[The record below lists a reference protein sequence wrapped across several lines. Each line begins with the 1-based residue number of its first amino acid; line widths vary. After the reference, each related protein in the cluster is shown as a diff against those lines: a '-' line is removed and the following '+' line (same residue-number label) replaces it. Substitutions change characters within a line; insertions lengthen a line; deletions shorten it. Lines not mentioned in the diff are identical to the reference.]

1 MKKGSL
7 PVLLASAIAFCLFS
21 SCMGAQTVRC
31 NCGPL
36 SEIKGTVSCK
46 GHQIR
51 IGKAERGMMN
61 AVYYPVK
68 RVDKTRFGKSDNRHL
83 FISMG
88 RSTVREVLDFYRDN
102 EIYHVSK
109 TEADEIQAT
118 GYDDTS
124 LIISRF
130 FLIGADQYHVTLRL
144 EIKKSTTEN
153 PDGKISEKDM
163 LFLNDLAQNL
173 NLKLP

>member
-1 MKKGSL
+1 MKPNSL
-7 PVLLASAIAFCLFS
+7 AVLLASTIVFCLFS
-21 SCMGAQTVRC
+21 SCTGAQTVRC

-36 SEIKGTVSCK
+36 SEIKGNVSCK
-46 GHQIR
+46 GHRIR
-51 IGKAERGMMN
+51 IGKAERGMIN

-68 RVDKTRFGKSDNRHL
+68 RVDKTRFGKYDNKHL

-102 EIYHVSK
+102 EIYRVSK

-130 FLIGADQYHVTLRL
+130 FLIGADQYHITLRL
-144 EIKKSTTEN
+144 EIEKSNTQN

-163 LFLNDLAQNL
+163 LFLNDLARNL
-173 NLKLP
+173 NLELP